1 MASLQHR
8 ASPLFAAV
16 DDALQI
22 PIILID
28 AGFEFFCHRRFRLV
42 CLRSFFNALFVV
54 LLALHVDTQLE
65 RPLCFNL
72 QEQLLYQLT

>member
-16 DDALQI
+16 DDASQI

-54 LLALHVDTQLE
+54 LLALDTSLLDTQIRSLSV
-65 RPLCFNL
+65 P
-72 QEQLLYQLT
+72 